1 MPVPPKQYAVGRGVL
16 KPVEL
21 TKPLYCEPVGDIDPI
36 MNGPLGGVGS
46 RPKISRRTGRNSRR
60 LDPQRNGKGSLHPRP
75 QVGGVF
81 LI

>member
-36 MNGPLGGVGS
+36 MNGPLGGGRFTAENRPPTGS
-46 RPKISRRTGRNSRR
+46 KSERNLTHSEAEKALSIHRRRSEGCS
-60 LDPQRNGKGSLHPRP
+60 
-75 QVGGVF
+75 
-81 LI
+81 